1 MDINDYNI
9 ELIELDNKKQR
20 LINKAEM
27 NKFIYDSKTNSFI
40 KQDEQIYTIHIAIN
54 TIGGGESIGHFEI
67 YDKVFQ
73 VDEEFALN
81 ASKINNLSDF
91 MDNVL
96 FIKKWDIDFSR
107 CDIFEQ
113 VELSNWFYCD
123 IERSVYKDYENIITF
138 RFSYNDHMM
147 GNVTI
152 MKCKS
157 EVLRTHKSIYHY
169 SKSYVMD

>member
-1 MDINDYNI
+1 MDYNN
-9 ELIELDNKKQR
+9 ELIKLRLKKQQLHQQAEIDGFTYDSLNKK
-20 LINKAEM
+20 
-27 NKFIYDSKTNSFI
+27 FI
-40 KQDEQIYTIHIAIN
+40 KQDEQIYVIHIAIN
-54 TIGGGESIGHFEI
+54 TIGGGESIGKFEI

-73 VDEEFALN
+73 IDEEFALN

-96 FIKKWDIDFSR
+96 LIKDWDKDFVKCSVF
-107 CDIFEQ
+107 DQ

-123 IERSVYKDYENIITF
+123 TERSVYKDYENIITF
-138 RFSYNDHMM
+138 RFAYNDHMM

-169 SKSYVMD
+169 TKSYVMD

>member
-1 MDINDYNI
+1 MDYNN
-9 ELIELDNKKQR
+9 ELIKLRLKKQQLHQQAEIDGFTYDSLNKK
-20 LINKAEM
+20 
-27 NKFIYDSKTNSFI
+27 FI
-40 KQDEQIYTIHIAIN
+40 KQDEQIYVIHIAIN
-54 TIGGGESIGHFEI
+54 TIGGGESIGKFEI

-73 VDEEFALN
+73 IDEEFALN

-96 FIKKWDIDFSR
+96 LIKDWDKDFVKCSVF
-107 CDIFEQ
+107 DQ

-123 IERSVYKDYENIITF
+123 TERSVYKDYENIITF
-138 RFSYNDHMM
+138 RFAYYDHMM

-169 SKSYVMD
+169 SKSYIVD

>member
-1 MDINDYNI
+1 MNYNN
-9 ELIELDNKKQR
+9 ELIKLRLKEQQLHQQAEIDGFTYDSLNKK
-20 LINKAEM
+20 
-27 NKFIYDSKTNSFI
+27 FI
-40 KQDEQIYTIHIAIN
+40 KRDEQIYIIHIAIN
-54 TIGGGESIGHFEI
+54 TIGGGESLGKFEI

-96 FIKKWDIDFSR
+96 LIKDWDKDFIK
-107 CDIFEQ
+107 CNVFEQ

-123 IERSVYKDYENIITF
+123 TDRSVYKDYENIVTF
-138 RFSYNDHMM
+138 SFAYNDHMM

>member
-1 MDINDYNI
+1 MDYNN
-9 ELIELDNKKQR
+9 ELIKLRLKKQQLHQQAEIDGFTYDSLNKK
-20 LINKAEM
+20 
-27 NKFIYDSKTNSFI
+27 FI
-40 KQDEQIYTIHIAIN
+40 KQDEQIYVIHIAIN
-54 TIGGGESIGHFEI
+54 TIGGGESIGKFEI

-73 VDEEFALN
+73 IDEEFALN

-96 FIKKWDIDFSR
+96 LIKDWDKDFVKCSVF
-107 CDIFEQ
+107 DQ

-123 IERSVYKDYENIITF
+123 TERSVYKDYENIITF
-138 RFSYNDHMM
+138 RFAYNDHMM

-157 EVLRTHKSIYHY
+157 EVLKTHKSIYHY
-169 SKSYVMD
+169 TKSYVMD

>member
-1 MDINDYNI
+1 MNYNN
-9 ELIELDNKKQR
+9 ELIKLRLKEQQLHQQAEIDGFTYDSLNKK
-20 LINKAEM
+20 
-27 NKFIYDSKTNSFI
+27 FI
-40 KQDEQIYTIHIAIN
+40 KQDEQIYIIHIAIN
-54 TIGGGESIGHFEI
+54 TIGGGEDLGKFEI

-73 VDEEFALN
+73 IDEQFALN
-81 ASKINNLSDF
+81 SSKINNLSDF

-96 FIKKWDIDFSR
+96 YIKDWDKDFIR
-107 CDIFEQ
+107 CNVFEQ

-123 IERSVYKDYENIITF
+123 TERSVYKDYENIITF

-157 EVLRTHKSIYHY
+157 EVLRTHKNIYHY
-169 SKSYVMD
+169 SKSYAMD

>member
-1 MDINDYNI
+1 MDYNN
-9 ELIELDNKKQR
+9 ELMKLRLKEQQLHQQAEIDGFTYDSLNKK
-20 LINKAEM
+20 
-27 NKFIYDSKTNSFI
+27 FI
-40 KQDEQIYTIHIAIN
+40 KRDEQIYIIHIAIN
-54 TIGGGESIGHFEI
+54 TIGGGESLGKFEI

-96 FIKKWDIDFSR
+96 LIKDWDKDFIK
-107 CDIFEQ
+107 CNVFEQ

-123 IERSVYKDYENIITF
+123 TDRSVYKDYENIVTF
-138 RFSYNDHMM
+138 SFAYNDHMM

-157 EVLRTHKSIYHY
+157 EVLRTHKSIYHC

>member
-1 MDINDYNI
+1 MDYNN
-9 ELIELDNKKQR
+9 ELIKLRLKEKQLHQQAEENGFTYDSLNKK
-20 LINKAEM
+20 
-27 NKFIYDSKTNSFI
+27 FI
-40 KQDEQIYTIHIAIN
+40 KQDEQIYIIHIAIN
-54 TIGGGESIGHFEI
+54 TIGGGESLGKFEI

-81 ASKINNLSDF
+81 ALKINNLSDF

-107 CDIFEQ
+107 CNVFEQ

-123 IERSVYKDYENIITF
+123 TERSVYKDYENIVTF
-138 RFSYNDHMM
+138 RFAYNNHMM
-147 GNVTI
+147 GNVTL

-157 EVLRTHKSIYHY
+157 EVLRTHKNIYHY
-169 SKSYVMD
+169 TKNYVMD

>member
-1 MDINDYNI
+1 MDYNN
-9 ELIELDNKKQR
+9 ELIKIRLEEQQLHRQAEIDGFTYDNINKK
-20 LINKAEM
+20 
-27 NKFIYDSKTNSFI
+27 FI
-40 KQDEQIYTIHIAIN
+40 KQDEKIYVIHIAIN
-54 TIGGGESIGHFEI
+54 TIDGGESLGHFEI

-73 VDEEFALN
+73 VDEQFALN
-81 ASKINNLSDF
+81 SSKINNLSDF

-96 FIKKWDIDFSR
+96 CARNWDKDFIR
-107 CDIFEQ
+107 CNVFEQ

-138 RFSYNDHMM
+138 RFAYNDHMM

>member
-1 MDINDYNI
+1 MDYNN
-9 ELIELDNKKQR
+9 ELIKLRLEEQQLHRQAEIDGFTYDNINKK
-20 LINKAEM
+20 
-27 NKFIYDSKTNSFI
+27 FI
-40 KQDEQIYTIHIAIN
+40 KQDEQIYIIHIAIN
-54 TIGGGESIGHFEI
+54 TIGGGESLGHFEI

-73 VDEEFALN
+73 VDEQFALN
-81 ASKINNLSDF
+81 TSKINNLSDF

-96 FIKKWDIDFSR
+96 CAKDWDKDFVR
-107 CDIFEQ
+107 CSVFEQ

-123 IERSVYKDYENIITF
+123 MERSVYKDYENIITF
-138 RFSYNDHMM
+138 RFAYNDHMM

-169 SKSYVMD
+169 TKSYVMD

>member
-1 MDINDYNI
+1 MDYNN
-9 ELIELDNKKQR
+9 ELIKIRLEEQQLHRQAEIDGFTYDSLNKK
-20 LINKAEM
+20 
-27 NKFIYDSKTNSFI
+27 FI
-40 KQDEQIYTIHIAIN
+40 KRDEQIYIIHIAIN
-54 TIGGGESIGHFEI
+54 TIGGGESLGKFEI
-67 YDKVFQ
+67 YDKVLQ
-73 VDEEFALN
+73 IDEEFALN

-96 FIKKWDIDFSR
+96 CARNWDKDFIR
-107 CDIFEQ
+107 CNVFEQ